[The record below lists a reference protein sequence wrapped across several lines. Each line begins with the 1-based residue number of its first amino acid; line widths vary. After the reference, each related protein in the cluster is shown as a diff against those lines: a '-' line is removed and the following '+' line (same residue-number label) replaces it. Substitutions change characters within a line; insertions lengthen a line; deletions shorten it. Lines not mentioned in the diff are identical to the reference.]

1 MRKLNFYS
9 YHKGIAEYRFDFNN
23 SIALEKELSKKY
35 EVSRLECQGSGG
47 HYFQGVEIVHG
58 SILIFEYDDTKE
70 FRVYDF
76 GDSPHLTC
84 KLSKLPTFRGAVV
97 GQYNPQYWDSIVP
110 KSIRQT
116 ITGGV
121 YPETVWQFGKLNY
134 QAVQEY
140 RNSRQLDNRLHWRGS
155 LYNTG
160 VPENYLGVRK
170 SIELLPK
177 YLSQHQLNMQGSPV
191 SFNDYIQEA
200 LNFKLVLSIGG
211 GGGAV
216 CGDFCLRDIEMF
228 GLGIPVI
235 RPRYIVETAD
245 PLIPDVHYISVD
257 AEFDSDY
264 RYVNHEKLSEKIAK
278 RYLEVIEDITILAKV
293 AANAHRWYLDNL
305 SAPNIT
311 YIIIKNLNL

>member
-9 YHKGIAEYRFDFNN
+9 YHRGIAEYRFDFNN

-35 EVSRLECQGSGG
+35 EVVRFEYQGNGE
-47 HYFQGVEIVHG
+47 HHFQGVEIVHG

-70 FRVYDF
+70 FKVFDF
-76 GDSPHLTC
+76 GDNPHLTA
-84 KLSKLPTFRGAVV
+84 KLSKLPTFKGAVV
-97 GQYNPQYWDSIVP
+97 GQYNPHYWDSIAD
-110 KSIRQT
+110 KSIRHT
-116 ITGGV
+116 IKGGI
-121 YPETVWQFGKLNY
+121 YPETVWQFGELNY

-140 RNSRQLDNRLHWRGS
+140 RNSIQLDSRLHWRGS
-155 LYNTG
+155 LYSIG

-170 SIELLPK
+170 SIELLPN
-177 YLSQHQLNMQGSPV
+177 YLSQEQLNLQGNAV

-200 LNFKLVLSIGG
+200 FNFKLILSIGG

-245 PLIPDVHYISVD
+245 PLIPDVHYIAVD
-257 AEFDSDY
+257 TEFDSNY
-264 RYVNHEKLSEKIAK
+264 RYANHEELSEKIAK
-278 RYLEVIEDITILAKV
+278 RYLEVIEDITILDKV
-293 AANAHRWYLDNL
+293 AANAKEWYTRNL
-305 SAPNIT
+305 GELNIT
-311 YIIIKNLNL
+311 TNLLNTLEL